1 MMKLYYYK
9 APGGNFG
16 DDLNPWLWNRLIP
29 DLLDEDE
36 SSLFVGI
43 GTLLNHRVPPA
54 PRKQVFGS
62 GAGYGETLKPDSRW
76 KFYCVRGP
84 LTAEVLGLDKK
95 LAITDAAA
103 LISQEVI
110 HAPERSIV
118 SFMPHH
124 DSMFRADWRAISEA
138 AGLHYIDPTAPVD
151 EVLQDINRSRL
162 VVAEAMHGAIV
173 ADALRVPWIPVKCYS
188 HVLDFKWQDWC
199 SSLDM
204 NYKPFVLPEIW
215 DAERNLGVKAKL
227 VNQIKRGSMKLRMGG
242 DWTPPPPPKSPAA
255 QFDSVIHQLEKIAN
269 ATSAELSK
277 DQIFN
282 RALGRLQ
289 EELWQLRNSN
299 LR

>member
-1 MMKLYYYK
+1 MKLYYYK

-29 DLLDEDE
+29 ELLDEDD
-36 SSLFVGI
+36 STLFVGI
-43 GTLLNHRVPPA
+43 GTLLNHRVPVA
-54 PRKQVFGS
+54 PRKLVFGS

-84 LTAEVLGLDKK
+84 LTAEVLGLDRK

-103 LISQEVI
+103 LIAQEV
-110 HAPERSIV
+110 HAPESRSIV

-124 DSMFRADWRAISEA
+124 DSMSRADWRAISEA
-138 AGLHYIDPTAPVD
+138 AGLHYIDPTSPV
-151 EVLQDINRSRL
+151 EETLQAINRSKF

-173 ADALRVPWIPVKCYS
+173 ADALRVPWIPIKCYS

-199 SSLDM
+199 SSLGM
-204 NYKPFVLPEIW
+204 TYKPFVLPEIW
-215 DAERNLGVKAKL
+215 DAERGLGAKAKL
-227 VNQIKRGSMKLRMGG
+227 INQIKRGGMKLRIGAE
-242 DWTPPPPPKSPAA
+242 WTPPPPPKSSAA
-255 QFDSVIHQLEKIAN
+255 QFDSAIHQLKKIADVAN
-269 ATSAELSK
+269 TELSE

-282 RALGRLQ
+282 GALERLQ
-289 EELWQLRNSN
+289 EQLWQLRNSH